1 MPTQAPILITP
12 EEPRVVI
19 IVGSRSIDF
28 FLDIGATYSVLTEA
42 PGPLSSRSA
51 SVVDCLGSPL
61 PTLLCLFGQ
70 SLSRDLQNFTSS
82 EAVVL

>member
-42 PGPLSSRSA
+42 PGPLSPRSA
-51 SVVDCLGSPL
+51 SVVDCLGSTAQY
-61 PTLLCLFGQ
+61 TLLIWAKFVTGSAKLY
-70 SLSRDLQNFTSS
+70 
-82 EAVVL
+82 